1 MVVEGEERRFS
12 WQSLLEVGKNDLP
25 STGPQRPT
33 STASV
38 YSQGSFRAAT
48 ESRVGLPYGSWK
60 DCDRSVTRSHRVW
73 GSAES
78 FPRPGIRPLA
88 PPLCSSFFA
97 PSLCVCNAMDTNF
110 CLAHTMDLRAAR
122 CINQQHINLEAM
134 CLVFFSIARPFRNVA
149 PTMRVVDNVVAPTL
163 KLHLFF
169 FP

>member
-38 YSQGSFRAAT
+38 YSHSSFRAAT

-60 DCDRSVTRSHRVW
+60 DCDRSVIRSHRVW

-78 FPRPGIRPLA
+78 FHGRAVALLLLLLLLLLCPVSLRLQGHEHNFLLGARHDLA
-88 PPLCSSFFA
+88 RVSISFPA
-97 PSLCVCNAMDTNF
+97 THQSGGKGP
-110 CLAHTMDLRAAR
+110 CLF
-122 CINQQHINLEAM
+122 QHPTAKK
-134 CLVFFSIARPFRNVA
+134 FTSRVA
-149 PTMRVVDNVVAPTL
+149 DDGRI
-163 KLHLFF
+163 
-169 FP
+169 